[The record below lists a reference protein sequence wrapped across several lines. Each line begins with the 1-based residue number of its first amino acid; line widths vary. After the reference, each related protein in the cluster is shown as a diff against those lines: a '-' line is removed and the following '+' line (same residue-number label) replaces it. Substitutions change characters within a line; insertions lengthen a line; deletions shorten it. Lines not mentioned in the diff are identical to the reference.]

1 MWWFCNSCQRCR
13 IFYLC
18 CMQKRLVIGS
28 CALHQYA
35 VFYWD
40 LGLWS
45 AQLCKLVHI
54 PFNGNRLEQNCQ
66 CIYDELMMDNFSIQ
80 MSNNHWN
87 VVNEMFEMFVY
98 YNTIYRYII
107 SIFFFIIEYFFCA
120 LFLGTYPYFSVFK
133 NHCRGS
139 YLQLREL
146 NTYVYIYI
154 YIYTCI

>member
-1 MWWFCNSCQRCR
+1 MTIMKQNVNPSKCGDFAIVFIKGAEYFIYAACK
-13 IFYLC
+13 
-18 CMQKRLVIGS
+18 KRLVIGS

-45 AQLCKLVHI
+45 AQLCKLFHI
-54 PFNGNRLEQNCQ
+54 PFNGNSLEQNCQ

-87 VVNEMFEMFVY
+87 VINEMFEMFVY

-107 SIFFFIIEYFFCA
+107 SI
-120 LFLGTYPYFSVFK
+120 
-133 NHCRGS
+133 
-139 YLQLREL
+139 
-146 NTYVYIYI
+146 
-154 YIYTCI
+154 

>member
-1 MWWFCNSCQRCR
+1 MWWFCNSFYQRCR

-45 AQLCKLVHI
+45 AQLCKLFHI
-54 PFNGNRLEQNCQ
+54 PFNGNSLEQNCQ

-87 VVNEMFEMFVY
+87 VINEMFEMFVY

-107 SIFFFIIEYFFCA
+107 S
-120 LFLGTYPYFSVFK
+120 T
-133 NHCRGS
+133 
-139 YLQLREL
+139 
-146 NTYVYIYI
+146 
-154 YIYTCI
+154 